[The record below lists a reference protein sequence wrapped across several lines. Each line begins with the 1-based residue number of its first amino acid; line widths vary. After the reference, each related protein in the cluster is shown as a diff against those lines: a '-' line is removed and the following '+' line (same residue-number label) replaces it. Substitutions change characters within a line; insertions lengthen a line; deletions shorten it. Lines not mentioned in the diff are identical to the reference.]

1 MFLVFYILISKIK
14 KIILI
19 SKIHPKSPQNNHS
32 SSQNIHI
39 SPKIKLKMLHQVF
52 FFFVSIHDKICD
64 LIIHASV
71 FIMMVNCHICIII
84 LYN

>member
-52 FFFVSIHDKICD
+52 FLFLLVYMIRFVI
-64 LIIHASV
+64 
-71 FIMMVNCHICIII
+71 
-84 LYN
+84 